1 MIDDLEKQI
10 NALVAECETALS
22 TYADKTGANMQP
34 EVVNQGLHLRVP
46 SSGMS
51 AEAMLELA
59 EDLHKKTEAA
69 AQKAADLDSKMLE
82 AANELARKKAQR
94 DIDEAARREQA
105 RAAAQTATSHK
116 DDTNRAKAKKKLS
129 PIYDGPISLGRV
141 GVGSRRRTGH

>member
-10 NALVAECETALS
+10 NALLAECETAMS
-22 TYADKTGANMQP
+22 TYSESTGANMFP
-34 EVVNQGLHLRVP
+34 EVVNQKMHLQAP
-46 SSGMS
+46 TSSMS

-59 EDLHKKTEAA
+59 NNLQEKTNAA
-69 AQKAADLDSKMLE
+69 AERAANLDSKMAE
-82 AANELARKKAQR
+82 AADELAKKKAQR
-94 DIDEAARREQA
+94 EVDETARREQA
-105 RAAAQTATSHK
+105 RTAAQAATPRQ